1 MSDKV
6 PLFLGNAAEVVLP
19 GVGALIGKAWGP
31 FGSIA
36 GGAIGGLVGGAIDGV
51 LRGES
56 LGDIA
61 LDAGLG
67 ALAGGAGSLF
77 GFGRAKLLKY
87 TVGQRITTQ
96 ASGASVAGGLAALF
110 GNFRP
115 KQPLDIGC
123 GACTEMPSVLKPV
136 GLDSAVDD
144 LYEQLPQFLCDIWR
158 SLGNPPP
165 PAGSAPPP
173 APPSLTVPAGLSG
186 IPAYEG
192 RANLLIDTAKVF
204 ASTEQDLARIVD
216 STGENS
222 RQGKDAIR
230 RVIAEVN
237 KHASA
242 TVPTDLDINSY
253 YLGVVQRAIQTS
265 ERMLEDAK
273 TRNNGNAAE
282 TEQQTD
288 RLPDPQD
295 PGAADPPTPPSGRV
309 PELPPGGLDGNLPN
323 SADPAPPGGTP

>member
-1 MSDKV
+1 MSDGV

-19 GVGALIGKAWGP
+19 GVGALVGKAWGP

-36 GGAIGGLVGGAIDGV
+36 GGAVGGLVGGALDGM

-56 LGDIA
+56 FGDIV

-77 GFGRAKLLKY
+77 GFGRASLLKY
-87 TVGQRITTQ
+87 TAGQRITAQ
-96 ASGASVAGGLAALF
+96 ASGASVVGGLAALF
-110 GNFRP
+110 GHYRP
-115 KQPLDIGC
+115 KEPLDIGC

-144 LYEQLPQFLCDIWR
+144 LYEQLPEFLCGIWQT
-158 SLGNPPP
+158 LGDP
-165 PAGSAPPP
+165 PAATGSSPSP
-173 APPSLTVPAGLSG
+173 APPLLTVPSGLSG
-186 IPAYEG
+186 ITPYEDK
-192 RANLLIDTAKVF
+192 ATLLVDTAKVF
-204 ASTEQDLARIVD
+204 AASEQDLARIVD

-230 RVIAEVN
+230 QVIAEVN

-242 TVPTDLDINSY
+242 TVPTGLDINNY
-253 YLGVVQRAIQTS
+253 YLGAVQRAIQTS
-265 ERMLEDAK
+265 ENMLKHAK
-273 TRNNGNAAE
+273 ARNNGNAAG

-288 RLPDPQD
+288 RLPDPQHPD
-295 PGAADPPTPPSGRV
+295 DTASPTTPPGDI
-309 PELPPGGLDGNLPN
+309 PTLPPGGLDGRLPN
-323 SADPAPPGGTP
+323 SFVPAPPSSTP